1 MADGQEQA
9 TEAKEEADRGGVDLR
24 AGSRRLQVDRETSG
38 KLLDHVGP
46 YLRWIVL
53 AVAFSITTISI
64 FYGISLIWD

>member
-1 MADGQEQA
+1 MSDEQQQE
-9 TEAKEEADRGGVDLR
+9 TKAKEDAGPGGVDLR
-24 AGSRRLQVDRETSG
+24 AGTRRLQVDRETVSRT
-38 KLLDHVGP
+38 LDYVGP

>member
-1 MADGQEQA
+1 MSDEQQQE
-9 TEAKEEADRGGVDLR
+9 TEATKEADRGGVDLR
-24 AGSRRLQVDRETSG
+24 AGTRRLQVDRETSS

-53 AVAFSITTISI
+53 AIAFSITTVSI